1 MYQNQNQRD
10 SIKRHDFSGLR
21 DRLAK
26 VDHDDI
32 LTKGRY
38 WLRMAERTDAEAVL
52 TLSTAVSV
60 TGISRDDFEAL
71 IELGAIEIHS
81 YEFNQPRIQIKDLC
95 DVVED
100 SARYKASKH
109 N

>member
-1 MYQNQNQRD
+1 MTKTKDKRD
-10 SIKRHDFSGLR
+10 TIKRHDFSGLR
-21 DRLAK
+21 DRLTK
-26 VDHDDI
+26 IDHTDI

-38 WLRMAERTDAEAVL
+38 WLRVAERTDAEAVL

-60 TGISRDDFEAL
+60 TGICRDDFEAL

-95 DVVED
+95 AVVED
-100 SARYKASKH
+100 SARCKAGK
-109 N
+109 

>member
-1 MYQNQNQRD
+1 MTKTKEKRD
-10 SIKRHDFSGLR
+10 STKQHDFKGLR
-21 DRLAK
+21 ERLAK
-26 VDHDDI
+26 IDHADIIVKGAIQLCEAEKVD
-32 LTKGRY
+32 
-38 WLRMAERTDAEAVL
+38 AVAAL

-81 YEFNQPRIQIKDLC
+81 YELNEPIIPIKDLC
-95 DVVED
+95 HVVAD
-100 SARYKASKH
+100 SARYKARRK

>member
-1 MYQNQNQRD
+1 MNRKQNQRD
-10 SIKRHDFSGLR
+10 TIKQHDFSGLR

-26 VDHDDI
+26 VDHADI
-32 LTKGRY
+32 LTKGGY
-38 WLRMAERTDAEAVL
+38 QLRRAEKIDAEAVL

-81 YEFNQPRIQIKDLC
+81 YYFNQPVIPIKDLC
-95 DVVED
+95 AVVGD

>member
-1 MYQNQNQRD
+1 MTKTKDKRD
-10 SIKRHDFSGLR
+10 TIKQHDFRGLR

-26 VDHDDI
+26 IDHADI
-32 LTKGRY
+32 LTKGAIQ
-38 WLRMAERTDAEAVL
+38 LCEAEKFDAEAVL

-81 YEFNQPRIQIKDLC
+81 YEFNQPHIPIKDLC
-95 DVVED
+95 AVVGD
-100 SARYKASKH
+100 SARYKASRQ

>member
-1 MYQNQNQRD
+1 MTKTKEKRD
-10 SIKRHDFSGLR
+10 TIKQHDFKGLR

-26 VDHDDI
+26 IDHADI
-32 LTKGRY
+32 LTKGGY
-38 WLRMAERTDAEAVL
+38 WIREAEKIDADALV

-81 YEFNQPRIQIKDLC
+81 YEFNQPRIPIKDLC
-95 DVVED
+95 AVVGD
-100 SARYKASKH
+100 SARYKASRQ

>member
-1 MYQNQNQRD
+1 MTKTKDKQY
-10 SIKRHDFSGLR
+10 STKKHDFSGLR
-21 DRLAK
+21 NRLAK

-32 LTKGRY
+32 LTKGGY
-38 WLRMAERTDAEAVL
+38 WIREAERIDAEAVV

-60 TGISRDDFEAL
+60 TAISRDDFEAL
-71 IELGAIEIHS
+71 IELGAIGIHS
-81 YEFNQPRIQIKDLC
+81 YVFNQPRIPLKDLC
-95 DVVED
+95 AVVED